1 MFQTIQ
7 SRMVLIFLAFTLLLA
22 GASGATYV
30 VLTQQADDGL
40 VVNLAGRQRMLSQKL
55 TKETMQLANAAASGQ
70 ATKVTSLRDT
80 VRQTARVFE
89 STLFAMRDGGAAP
102 INLDMTKMR
111 DMPVP
116 QSEDVRR
123 QLEVVAGLWQPFK
136 VNVEKLLASSGSDAG
151 ALDAIASSED
161 KLLSEMNGAVVLM
174 QSQTESKVK
183 MLYWIQTLAFVL
195 GVLLVVFGAW
205 TARSSISKPISDLT
219 HAAREMSTGNLKV
232 EFHPTGAREVQELG
246 ASFDRMRA
254 SMLAAFGGS
263 LATADEDV

>member
-55 TKETMQLANAAASGQ
+55 TKETMQLGNAAATGQ
-70 ATKVTSLRDT
+70 ANKVTALRDA
-80 VRQTARVFE
+80 VRQTSRVFE
-89 STLFAMRDGGAAP
+89 ATLFALRDGGPAP
-102 INLDMTKMR
+102 TNLEMTKMR
-111 DMPVP
+111 DMPAP
-116 QSEDVRR
+116 KADDVRR

-136 VNVEKLLASSGSDAG
+136 ANIEKLLQSSGADIG
-151 ALDAIASSED
+151 ALDAIAANED
-161 KLLSEMNGAVVLM
+161 KLLSEMNGVVVLM
-174 QSQTESKVK
+174 QSQSEVKVK
-183 MLYWIQTLAFVL
+183 MLYWIQTAAFVL

-219 HAAREMSTGNLKV
+219 YAAREMSTGNLKV

>member
-7 SRMVLIFLAFTLLLA
+7 SRMVLIFLAFTLLMA

-55 TKETMQLANAAASGQ
+55 TKEAMQLGNAAVSNQ
-70 ATKVTSLRDT
+70 ATKVTGLRDA
-80 VRQTARVFE
+80 VRATSRVFE
-89 STLFAMRDGGAAP
+89 ATLFALRDGGPAP
-102 INLDMTKMR
+102 TNLEMTKMR
-111 DMPVP
+111 DMAAPK
-116 QSEDVRR
+116 SEEVRH
-123 QLEVVAGLWQPFK
+123 QLEVVAGLWTPFK
-136 VNVEKLLASSGSDAG
+136 ANIEKLLQSSGTDVV
-151 ALDAIASSED
+151 ALDAIASTED
-161 KLLSEMNGAVVLM
+161 KLLTEMNGAVVLM
-174 QSQTESKVK
+174 QAQSEAKVK
-183 MLYWIQTLAFVL
+183 MLYWIQSLAFAL

-219 HAAREMSTGNLKV
+219 HAAREMSTGNLKI

-254 SMLAAFGGS
+254 SMLAAFGGQ
-263 LATADEDV
+263 LASADEDV